1 MKRWFALLLTLALI
15 FSLAACGGGGDEKTP
30 SNEDKTPSSSQQQ
43 EQNTP
48 DPDPVEDEPEETPD
62 DGGEEIVVDVD
73 LFDIS
78 DTDITAI
85 KNGKTVMEGDEA
97 AEVIAQIPA
106 EIKKGVGELEADDC
120 EVLANKDFTLFD
132 FKIGFR
138 VPNASVK
145 SYYNA
150 ITEYYK
156 SLGGTVTKEEANG
169 DWQDLGMTFD
179 WGEMRGCNYTLSFYD
194 PDTARIFV
202 EFYINAN

>member
-1 MKRWFALLLTLALI
+1 MKKILALMLAAMMV
-15 FSLAACGGGGDEKTP
+15 FALAACTNNDDNPSGSENNPGTSQSDNQGGTE
-30 SNEDKTPSSSQQQ
+30 NQ
-43 EQNTP
+43 
-48 DPDPVEDEPEETPD
+48 
-62 DGGEEIVVDVD
+62 GGEEIVVDVD

>member
-1 MKRWFALLLTLALI
+1 MKKILAILLAAMML
-15 FSLAACGGGGDEKTP
+15 FSLAACGD
-30 SNEDKTPSSSQQQ
+30 N
-43 EQNTP
+43 NTT
-48 DPDPVEDEPEETPD
+48 DPDNDNPGVSQSGENND
-62 DGGEEIVVDVD
+62 DKGGEEIVVDVD

>member
-1 MKRWFALLLTLALI
+1 MKKLFALILALAMI
-15 FSLAACGGGGDEKTP
+15 FTLAACGGKDDEKPAAT
-30 SNEDKTPSSSQQQ
+30 SSKPAGSGQQQ
-43 EQNTP
+43 SVPAPEP
-48 DPDPVEDEPEETPD
+48 DPASDEPEQTPD
-62 DGGEEIVVDVD
+62 DDGEEIVVDVE

-78 DTDITAI
+78 DSDITAI

-120 EVLANKDFTLFD
+120 EVLANRDFTLFD

-194 PDTARIFV
+194 PDTARILV